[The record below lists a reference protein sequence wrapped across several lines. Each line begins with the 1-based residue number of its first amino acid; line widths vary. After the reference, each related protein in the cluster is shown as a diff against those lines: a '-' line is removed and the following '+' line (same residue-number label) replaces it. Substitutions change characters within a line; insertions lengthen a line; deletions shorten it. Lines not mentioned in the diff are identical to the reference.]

1 MFSSVEVNE
10 LEQYKHG
17 YILKTLYS
25 KKKTSCIRL
34 HFIC

>member
-10 LEQYKHG
+10 LEQYKHA

-25 KKKTSCIRL
+25 KKKPVA
-34 HFIC
+34 